1 MKRKKRKLELSK
13 QEERGHIAARGCDAI
28 EMSNISEIQPL
39 ASTKSAM
46 FDEVTSRMR
55 SAQRL
60 MDEVA
65 SRIPPFSPEQ
75 IHALVEGDNIPQFQL
90 RRRCDRYLLI
100 FCLLLL
106 ALAASILWH
115 TDTSALRAPQVLVP
129 VAILSVAD
137 LWVALRAARSLWLM
151 KQTLRLRPYPYRMSR
166 YADRLNRL
174 SCHRRRWIGFVL
186 AGSYNSVT
194 YGDVFSPRDKSKLS
208 SSRLVEN
215 VSDKDYRRREF
226 FSLRLPSYSIAA
238 CIFLLIVLNADK
250 AFAATRD
257 FVKVPTTSEKTDDAI
272 CDTINNT
279 IEQL

>member
-1 MKRKKRKLELSK
+1 MKIKKRKLELSK

-151 KQTLRLRPYPYRMSR
+151 RQTLRLRPYPYRMSR
-166 YADRLNRL
+166 YADRLGRL
-174 SCHRRRWIGFVL
+174 SRRRRRWLGFVL

-194 YGDVFSPRDKSKLS
+194 THVDPSTRSTGACTS
-208 SSRLVEN
+208 
-215 VSDKDYRRREF
+215 RREF

-257 FVKVPTTSEKTDDAI
+257 FVKVTTTSEKTDDAI

>member
-1 MKRKKRKLELSK
+1 MKKEKKQLDFVQ
-13 QEERGHIAARGCDAI
+13 QEERGHDRPVTDGD
-28 EMSNISEIQPL
+28 ISRL
-39 ASTKSAM
+39 
-46 FDEVTSRMR
+46 R

-60 MDEVA
+60 MDDVA
-65 SRIPPFSPEQ
+65 SRIPPFSTEQ
-75 IHALVEGDNIPQFQL
+75 IHSVVEGDRLSQFQL

-106 ALAASILWH
+106 ALAASIMWH
-115 TDTSALRAPQVLVP
+115 TASAGVTPFNVA

-137 LWVALRAARSLWLM
+137 LWVTLRAARSLWLM

-174 SCHRRRWIGFVL
+174 SRHRRRWIGFVL
-186 AGSYNSVT
+186 RSSYNSI
-194 YGDVFSPRDKSKLS
+194 PDKY
-208 SSRLVEN
+208 
-215 VSDKDYRRREF
+215 YRRREF
-226 FSLRLPSYSIAA
+226 FSLRLPSYSIAV
-238 CIFLLIVLNADK
+238 CLFLLIALNADK

-257 FVKVPTTSEKTDDAI
+257 FVKVTTTSEKTDDAI

>member
-174 SCHRRRWIGFVL
+174 SRHRRRWIGFVL
-186 AGSYNSVT
+186 AGSYNSI
-194 YGDVFSPRDKSKLS
+194 P
-208 SSRLVEN
+208 
-215 VSDKDYRRREF
+215 DKDYRRREF

-257 FVKVPTTSEKTDDAI
+257 FVKVTTTSEKTDDAI

>member
-1 MKRKKRKLELSK
+1 MKRKKRKLELFK

-75 IHALVEGDNIPQFQL
+75 IHALVEGDKIPQFQL

-100 FCLLLL
+100 FCLLFL

-115 TDTSALRAPQVLVP
+115 TASGGVTPFNVA

-137 LWVALRAARSLWLM
+137 LWVALRAAHSLWLM
-151 KQTLRLRPYPYRMSR
+151 RQTLRLRPYPYRMSR

-174 SCHRRRWIGFVL
+174 SRHRRRWIGFVL
-186 AGSYNSVT
+186 AGSYNSV
-194 YGDVFSPRDKSKLS
+194 P
-208 SSRLVEN
+208 
-215 VSDKDYRRREF
+215 DKDYRRREL

-250 AFAATRD
+250 AFATTRD
-257 FVKVPTTSEKTDDAI
+257 YVKVTTTSGKSDSAI
-272 CDTINNT
+272 CDTVNKT
-279 IEQL
+279 IEHL